1 MGVIDA
7 DKSILDSFVLIHQL
21 MDTHDRVSMAF
32 HQIKMR
38 NIQMAHMKEALVKGG
53 LKQVP
58 KVKSSVHVISYFKNS
73 SRRTS

>member
-1 MGVIDA
+1 MWIIDA

-21 MDTHDRVSMAF
+21 MDTHDGVSMAF
-32 HQIKMR
+32 DQIKIR
-38 NIQMAHMKEALVKGG
+38 YIQMAHMKKALVKGW

-58 KVKSSVHVISYFKNS
+58 KVKSSVHVISYFKYP

>member
-1 MGVIDA
+1 
-7 DKSILDSFVLIHQL
+7 

-32 HQIKMR
+32 DQIKMR
-38 NIQMAHMKEALVKGG
+38 YIQMAHMKEALVKGG

-73 SRRTS
+73 SRWTS